1 MCPERTPVS
10 LAAQRGFELLNPET
24 RGRPLARR
32 LAIGTAA
39 RSARKAQLR
48 PVQAQ
53 IEAAGVN
60 TIRIGHEQLEE
71 NNREFYENR
80 AVLRKAAQQQARTFQ
95 AIGPRPEGPYVLSL
109 KPLHGVAI
117 SSTIRQRVEPAHQ
130 VQGNCRDG
138 WSFRFSLLLG
148 KRVA

>member
-1 MCPERTPVS
+1 LKSDTNKERLNLAGVIS
-10 LAAQRGFELLNPET
+10 GRCMAAQRGFELLNPET

-48 PVQAQ
+48 PIQAQ
-53 IEAAGVN
+53 IEATGVN

-80 AVLRKAAQQQARTFQ
+80 AILRKAAQQQA
-95 AIGPRPEGPYVLSL
+95 
-109 KPLHGVAI
+109 
-117 SSTIRQRVEPAHQ
+117 
-130 VQGNCRDG
+130 
-138 WSFRFSLLLG
+138 
-148 KRVA
+148 

>member
-1 MCPERTPVS
+1 MSRILTHREITP
-10 LAAQRGFELLNPET
+10 RRDELLNPET

-48 PVQAQ
+48 PIQAQ
-53 IEAAGVN
+53 IEATGVN

-80 AVLRKAAQQQARTFQ
+80 PFCEKLHSSRHELFKPKGRGLKAPMCF
-95 AIGPRPEGPYVLSL
+95 P
-109 KPLHGVAI
+109 
-117 SSTIRQRVEPAHQ
+117 
-130 VQGNCRDG
+130 
-138 WSFRFSLLLG
+138 
-148 KRVA
+148 

>member
-1 MCPERTPVS
+1 MSRILTHREITP
-10 LAAQRGFELLNPET
+10 RRDELLNPET

-48 PVQAQ
+48 PIQAQ
-53 IEAAGVN
+53 IEATGVN

-80 AVLRKAAQQQARTFQ
+80 PFCEKLHSSRHELFNPKGRGLKA
-95 AIGPRPEGPYVLSL
+95 PM
-109 KPLHGVAI
+109 
-117 SSTIRQRVEPAHQ
+117 
-130 VQGNCRDG
+130 
-138 WSFRFSLLLG
+138 RFP
-148 KRVA
+148 

>member
-1 MCPERTPVS
+1 M
-10 LAAQRGFELLNPET
+10 
-24 RGRPLARR
+24 
-32 LAIGTAA
+32 
-39 RSARKAQLR
+39 
-48 PVQAQ
+48 
-53 IEAAGVN
+53 N

-71 NNREFYENR
+71 NNREFY
-80 AVLRKAAQQQARTFQ
+80 K
-95 AIGPRPEGPYVLSL
+95 IGPFCEKLHISRHELFKPTGRGLKATFVLSL
-109 KPLHGVAI
+109 KPLPGVAI